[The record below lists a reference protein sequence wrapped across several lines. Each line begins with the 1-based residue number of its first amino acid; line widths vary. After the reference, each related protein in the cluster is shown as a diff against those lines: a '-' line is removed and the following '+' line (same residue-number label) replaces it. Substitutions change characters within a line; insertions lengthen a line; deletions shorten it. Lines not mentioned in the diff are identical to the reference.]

1 MKPKDFEKIFK
12 SLANRRRVAVL
23 IYLKRNKEVN
33 VGAFAKEFHLSLPAM
48 SRHLNLLEK
57 AGILEKDQR
66 DKEVFYRLAASPH
79 RFIFIQK
86 FLDDLPNE

>member
-12 SLANRRRVAVL
+12 SLANRRRIAVL
-23 IYLKRNKEVN
+23 IHIKRNREVN
-33 VGAFAKEFHLSLPAM
+33 VGAIAKELRLSLPAT

-66 DKEVFYRLAASPH
+66 DKEVFYRLATPQH
-79 RFIFIQK
+79 QFIQEFFDALSDK
-86 FLDDLPNE
+86 